1 MASPTNSNEP
11 SSTNQVAPPGR
22 SWRSAGTSAPRNRRS
37 IIKAAIFKGK
47 GIIAVEER
55 PKPTINESTDAVVRV
70 VLACVCGSDLW
81 YYRGES
87 DHPVGS
93 IGHEFIGIVD
103 RIGPDVTTVDV
114 GDFVISPFAWSDGVC
129 KNCESGFHTACIH
142 GGFFGGGIDGDG
154 GQAEYVRVPQADGT
168 LVAVPGSGFSD
179 ETMASLLAL
188 TDVMSTGYHA
198 AISADVQQGAT
209 VAVVG
214 DGAVGLSGVLSAKML
229 GAERIIV
236 LASTHEDRHQ
246 LAREWG
252 ATEIISV
259 RGDEAIKA
267 LRDLTEGYG
276 ADAVLECVGTKAAM
290 ETAFAIARPGAIVGR
305 VGVPHGV
312 NIDAEGTFYRNVG
325 MRGGPAPAR
334 HYQPELLKAVLAGR
348 INPGKVFDLTT
359 DLDHIADAYTAMDE
373 RRAIKALIKVSE
385 MSAS

>member
-1 MASPTNSNEP
+1 M
-11 SSTNQVAPPGR
+11 
-22 SWRSAGTSAPRNRRS
+22 
-37 IIKAAIFKGK
+37 KAAIFKGP
-47 GIIAVEER
+47 GTIAVEER
-55 PKPTINESTDAVVRV
+55 PKPAVSEPSDAVVRV

-93 IGHEFIGIVD
+93 IGHEFIGVVD
-103 RIGPDVTTVDV
+103 QIGADVTTVAV

-129 KNCESGFHTACIH
+129 KNCEAGFHTACIH
-142 GGFFGGGIDGDG
+142 GGFFGGGVEGDG
-154 GQAEYVRVPQADGT
+154 GQAEFVRVPQADGT
-168 LVAVPGSGFSD
+168 LVPVPGTDFSD

-198 AISADVQQGAT
+198 AVSADVEPGDT

-236 LASTHEDRHQ
+236 LGSTHDDRHQ

-252 ATEIISV
+252 ATDIISV

-267 LRDLTEGYG
+267 LHDLTDGYG
-276 ADAVLECVGTKAAM
+276 ADAVLECVGTKDAM
-290 ETAFAIARPGAIVGR
+290 ETSFAIARPGAIVGR

-334 HYQPELLKAVLAGR
+334 HYQPELLEAVLDGR

-359 DLDHIADAYTAMDE
+359 DLDHIADAYAAMDE

-385 MSAS
+385 R

>member
-1 MASPTNSNEP
+1 M
-11 SSTNQVAPPGR
+11 
-22 SWRSAGTSAPRNRRS
+22 
-37 IIKAAIFKGK
+37 KAAIFKGK
-47 GIIAVEER
+47 GAIAVEER
-55 PKPTINESTDAVVRV
+55 PKPSINEPTDAVVRV

-93 IGHEFIGIVD
+93 IGHEFIGVVD
-103 RIGPDVTTVDV
+103 EIGAAVTTVAV
-114 GDFVISPFAWSDGVC
+114 GDFIIAPFAWSDGVC
-129 KNCESGFHTACIH
+129 KNCEAGFHTACIH
-142 GGFFGGGIDGDG
+142 GGFFGGGVEGDG
-154 GQAEYVRVPQADGT
+154 GQAEFVRVPQADGT
-168 LVAVPGSGFSD
+168 LVAVPDSDLSD

-198 AISADVQQGAT
+198 AVSADVQPGDT

-236 LASTHEDRHQ
+236 LGSTHEDRHQ

-252 ATEIISV
+252 ATDVISV

-267 LRDLTEGYG
+267 LHDLTDGYG
-276 ADAVLECVGTKAAM
+276 ADAVLECVGTKDAM
-290 ETAFAIARPGAIVGR
+290 ETSFAIARPGAIVGR

-334 HYQPELLKAVLAGR
+334 HYQPELLKAVLDGQ

-359 DLDHIADAYTAMDE
+359 DLDHIADAYAAMDE

-385 MSAS
+385 R